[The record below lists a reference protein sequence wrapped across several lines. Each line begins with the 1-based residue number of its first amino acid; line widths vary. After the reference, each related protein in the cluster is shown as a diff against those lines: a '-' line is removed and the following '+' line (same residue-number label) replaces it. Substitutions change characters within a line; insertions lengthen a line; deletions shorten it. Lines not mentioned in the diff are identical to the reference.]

1 MARIDEDGDLCVN
14 GRDVD
19 CLNDRSRYICG
30 TGCAACCEMGDG
42 VVRLGCIGMD
52 WAEVDGR
59 DVLRPIGGDKPAEQG
74 RAVFAGPEYQGSGV
88 SGGFLAKVRELL
100 YIDEEITGAELEAEI
115 VKNLDDGFSI
125 GDRLIRSKV
134 EDARGLAFDGWS
146 SGHKMVNVICEE
158 HKRARREIQRCH
170 DALAAVPDNKDAD
183 KPTAAEWNAGL

>member
-1 MARIDEDGDLCVN
+1 M
-14 GRDVD
+14 
-19 CLNDRSRYICG
+19 
-30 TGCAACCEMGDG
+30 
-42 VVRLGCIGMD
+42 VRLGCIGME

-59 DVLRPIGGDKPAEQG
+59 DVLRPIGDGLAEIVDMAKAVHEKEAANLDKQG
-74 RAVFAGPEYQGSGV
+74 AILSSRGGGETS
-88 SGGFLAKVRELL
+88 SGFLEKVRELL

-115 VKNLDDGFSI
+115 VANLDDGFSI